1 MKEFLNYLSKLKNYK
16 SSVVLYLICYLFTA
30 IFTVVSIPAII
41 PLFEMLFFQATNAV
55 EKPQEINSVMTFI
68 QSLKYQFSVWV
79 NGMPKKD
86 ALTII
91 CLLICGIFFLKNLFR
106 YSAIYIVAP
115 IKAGL
120 IRDTRSELFR
130 KFVNLPLAYFSEE
143 RKGDLIARM
152 TADVQDV
159 EWTLLST
166 LESWVKD
173 PLIIIGS
180 IAFMTYISLPL
191 TLFVLVLLFITAF
204 VIGGISRSLKKNAV
218 LAQEEF
224 GELISVQEESL
235 GGIRIIKAF
244 GSESYIIGRFE
255 RILKK
260 YRDLVVKIHR
270 RRELA
275 PPLSEFLGIVIVSIL
290 LWYGAS
296 LVFSSKLEASSFLA
310 FIYAFFNV
318 IEPSKTLSASY
329 FNVQKGMAALQR
341 IQAVLKVEETI
352 RDQDDAQPKETFDY
366 DIEFRN
372 VSFKYPGTQ
381 EYVLKNINLKIGKGE
396 KIALVGSSG
405 SGKTT
410 LVDVLSRFH
419 DIQEGDILID
429 GIALKNIKI
438 ESLRKIIGMVT
449 QEAIL
454 FNDTIEDNIL
464 FGQQRNKADLESAM
478 KLSHSF
484 EFITEEGKGLDF
496 NIGDRGTKLSGGQ
509 RQRLTLARAIYKN
522 AEILILDEATSAL
535 DSASEKFVQ
544 DAMDEMLKDRTA
556 IVIAH
561 RLSTIQKV
569 DRIYVMS
576 DGRIVESGNH
586 AELLDKNGEYRKFV
600 ELQTM

>member
-204 VIGGISRSLKKNAV
+204 VIGGISRSLKRNAV

-454 FNDTIEDNIL
+454 FNDTIENNIL

-544 DAMDEMLKDRTA
+544 DAMDGMLKDRTA

>member
-1 MKEFLNYLSKLKNYK
+1 M
-16 SSVVLYLICYLFTA
+16 
-30 IFTVVSIPAII
+30 
-41 PLFEMLFFQATNAV
+41 
-55 EKPQEINSVMTFI
+55 
-68 QSLKYQFSVWV
+68 
-79 NGMPKKD
+79 
-86 ALTII
+86 
-91 CLLICGIFFLKNLFR
+91 
-106 YSAIYIVAP
+106 
-115 IKAGL
+115 
-120 IRDTRSELFR
+120 
-130 KFVNLPLAYFSEE
+130 
-143 RKGDLIARM
+143 
-152 TADVQDV
+152 
-159 EWTLLST
+159 
-166 LESWVKD
+166 
-173 PLIIIGS
+173 
-180 IAFMTYISLPL
+180 
-191 TLFVLVLLFITAF
+191 
-204 VIGGISRSLKKNAV
+204 

-410 LVDVLSRFH
+410 LVDVRSRFH

-544 DAMDEMLKDRTA
+544 DAMDGMLKDRTA

>member
-544 DAMDEMLKDRTA
+544 DAMDGMLKDRTA

>member
-16 SSVVLYLICYLFTA
+16 SSVVLYLICYLLTA

-55 EKPQEINSVMTFI
+55 EKPHEINSLMTFI

-352 RDQDDAQPKETFDY
+352 RDQDDAQLKETFDY

-438 ESLRKIIGMVT
+438 QSLRKIIGMVT

-454 FNDTIEDNIL
+454 FNDTIENNIL

-522 AEILILDEATSAL
+522 AAILILDEATSAL

>member
-438 ESLRKIIGMVT
+438 QSLRKIIGMVT

-544 DAMDEMLKDRTA
+544 DAMDGMLKDRTA

>member
-244 GSESYIIGRFE
+244 RSESYIIGRFE

-454 FNDTIEDNIL
+454 FNDTIENNIL

-544 DAMDEMLKDRTA
+544 DAMDGMLKDRTA